1 MERIN
6 FRVQFADVNA
16 FLTLAATRHTLLPE
30 DLREKPRVNEIVNAA
45 RAGRV
50 PVHLVSGEFGTGP
63 KDVLLK
69 SGIRFVAEESTEDT
83 A

>member
-1 MERIN
+1 VSSTKIN
-6 FRVQFADVNA
+6 DGSQFSDVNA

-30 DLREKPRVNEIVNAA
+30 DLRENLRADEIMTAA

-50 PVHLVSGEFGTGP
+50 PVKLVS
-63 KDVLLK
+63 
-69 SGIRFVAEESTEDT
+69 SESTLNHR